1 MLSEV
6 QIKMSNMIDMQI
18 MRYINLFERIS
29 RVSTTNCFVYNN
41 TIIFAVPKKLVSK
54 AIGKDAAN
62 VKQIYSIL
70 NKKARVIEERNID
83 QVDKFISDIIEPA
96 SFNKIDLKNGE
107 LILSANRQNKAALI
121 GRNRQREQELE
132 DILKKFYNIQK
143 LKIM

>member
-1 MLSEV
+1 
-6 QIKMSNMIDMQI
+6 MSNMIDMQI